1 MKKLVKLI
9 SVPLLALSLQAG
21 DWNTQSLI
29 GIEGGVTS
37 FDLDNNNPYGEPTSS
52 SQSPTSFGL
61 KVGAEGQ
68 SYRIFLSGRYYSVSD
83 EFDYANSFGAEI
95 QYLLRFGSNVNAFAG
110 INGGVINM
118 EFKDNNAYTREISQG
133 YFGGDLG
140 VNFSLNHNF
149 DIELGVRYMNLN
161 VDNTKYVDDGADE
174 QVPYTYSIDNMINTY
189 VSLIYK
195 FKI

>member
-9 SVPLLALSLQAG
+9 GVPLLALSLQAG
-21 DWNTQSLI
+21 DWSTQSLV

-37 FDLDNNNPYGEPTSS
+37 FDLDNNNPYGESTSS

-61 KVGAEGQ
+61 KVGAEAQ
-68 SYRIFLSGRYYSVSD
+68 TYRIFLSGRHYSVSD
-83 EFDYANSFGAEI
+83 EFDYANSFGVEF
-95 QYLLRFGSNVNAFAG
+95 QYLFRFGSNASVFAG
-110 INGGVINM
+110 INGGIINM
-118 EFKDNNAYTREISQG
+118 EFNDSNAYTREISQG

-140 VNFSLNHNF
+140 VNFSVNHNF
-149 DIELGVRYMNLN
+149 DVELGVRYMNLN
-161 VDNTKYVDDGADE
+161 ADNTKYVDGVDE
-174 QVPYTYSIDNMINTY
+174 QVAYTYSIDNMVNTY

>member
-29 GIEGGVTS
+29 GIEGGAAS
-37 FDLDNNNPYGEPTSS
+37 FDLENNMGFADN
-52 SQSPTSFGL
+52 SQSPGSFGL
-61 KVGAEGQ
+61 KIGAEGQ
-68 SYRIFLSGRYYSVSD
+68 SYRIFLGGRYYSVSD
-83 EFDYANSFGAEI
+83 EFDYANSFGVEM
-95 QYLLRFGSNVNAFAG
+95 QYLIRFNSNANIFAG
-110 INGGVINM
+110 LNGGVMNM
-118 EFKDNNAYTREISQG
+118 EFSDSQNRTREVSRG

-140 VNFSLNHNF
+140 VNFTLSHNF

-161 VDNTKYVDDGADE
+161 IENTKYEDDDT
-174 QVPYTYSIDNMINTY
+174 VNTYSIDNMTNAY